1 MAFPISVTKRF
12 SEESIDS
19 MLKRLKRKLK
29 NDGRI
34 LEMRKKEYFIKPS
47 ELKRMKKRR
56 KKTSDGET
64 LSEKRK

>member
-64 LSEKRK
+64 LIEKRK